1 MKTYRGYECPT
12 RNFLFDS
19 ILISSPL
26 WEYDIPITDK
36 AFYGKTM
43 HEYKDSLKKVGVITK
58 FGKVC
63 DIIVNHHI
71 QMNQGFKVITRLYNY
86 L

>member
-1 MKTYRGYECPT
+1 
-12 RNFLFDS
+12 
-19 ILISSPL
+19 
-26 WEYDIPITDK
+26 
-36 AFYGKTM
+36 M

-71 QMNQGFKVITRLYNY
+71 QMNQGFKVITRLYKY
-86 L
+86 LQDSKWKFPKSTMFKIWIPGIMVSKM